1 MASHYW
7 DPSLPT
13 PIALSVRMSDW
24 LAELQQ
30 NLSYSLRTLRHN
42 KGFTAVA
49 LLTLAL
55 AIGANTA
62 IFSVTNAV
70 LLQPPP
76 YGQPDRLIAVY
87 ENNIPSQSPRNQLSA
102 ADLLDY
108 RAGQRSLTNL
118 AAFAGG
124 QYTYTDP
131 RADPLVLRG
140 MRVRRTCRHAAGGA
154 FHGRT
159 FAADEDSPAKRH
171 VVVLSYDLWQRAF
184 GGDPAT
190 VGRNITL
197 NDESYAVVGVMPQ
210 GFSLGYRE
218 DSLGPARLV
227 ANPRRRQPCPQI
239 PQSLRASAPPPR
251 RHDIERNR

>member
-1 MASHYW
+1 
-7 DPSLPT
+7 
-13 PIALSVRMSDW
+13 MSDW

-102 ADLLDY
+102 ADFLDY
-108 RAGQRSLTNL
+108 RAGQHSLTNL
-118 AAFAGG
+118 AAFAGD
-124 QYTYTDP
+124 QYTYTSP
-131 RADPLVLRG
+131 HADPLVLRG
-140 MRVRRTCRHAAGGA
+140 MRVTANLFTTLQTDALPR
-154 FHGRT
+154 
-159 FAADEDSPAKRH
+159 PH
-171 VVVLSYDLWQRAF
+171 V
-184 GGDPAT
+184 
-190 VGRNITL
+190 
-197 NDESYAVVGVMPQ
+197 
-210 GFSLGYRE
+210 
-218 DSLGPARLV
+218 
-227 ANPRRRQPCPQI
+227 RRRRGLAREASRRRPLV
-239 PQSLRASAPPPR
+239 QSLATRFR
-251 RHDIERNR
+251 R